1 MHQHGQIANILN
13 FTKIE
18 HSLFS
23 LPMILTGAW
32 MGAGGHFPSLA
43 ILVLI
48 VLAALG
54 ARVFGMA
61 CNRILDR
68 HIDAGNPRTAGREL
82 PSGKMSV
89 AMALG
94 VAGAGLLVYLI
105 ACALLGGWC
114 LKLAVVPL
122 VPLLGYSLLKRYTPL
137 CHFGIGLC
145 LAMAPLGAYIAA
157 TGQLGFS
164 VNVLLFSLFVFC
176 WLSGADIIYAILD
189 IGHDRSHGIHSLPAR
204 LGAVGAQ
211 KIAATVHTVA
221 LTALVMIL
229 LISQGGGGAWVM
241 LGLAAVVFV
250 LMYIPSIPVGT
261 RFFPISTIAGIA
273 GALVPMLA

>member
-1 MHQHGQIANILN
+1 MHKDGQIANILN

-18 HSLFS
+18 HSFFS

-32 MGAGGHFPSLA
+32 MGAGGRFPSLT

-48 VLAALG
+48 VFAALG
-54 ARVFGMA
+54 ARIFGMA
-61 CNRILDR
+61 CNRIFDR
-68 HIDAGNPRTAGREL
+68 HIDAQNPRTAGREL

-89 AMALG
+89 AMA
-94 VAGAGLLVYLI
+94 VAVALAGLLVYLM

-114 LKLAVVPL
+114 LKLAIVPI

-157 TGQLGFS
+157 AGDLNFS
-164 VNVLLFSLFVFC
+164 LRVLLFALFVFC

-211 KIAATVHTVA
+211 KVAAAVHTVA
-221 LTALVMIL
+221 LTTLVLIL
-229 LISQGGGGAWVM
+229 LISRGAGGAWFM
-241 LGLAAVVFV
+241 LGLAAVLFV

>member
-1 MHQHGQIANILN
+1 MRGNRQIANILN

-18 HSLFS
+18 HTLFS
-23 LPMILTGAW
+23 LPLIFTGAW
-32 MGAGGHFPSLA
+32 MGAGGRFPSVG
-43 ILVLI
+43 ILILI
-48 VLAALG
+48 VFAALG
-54 ARVFGMA
+54 ARIFGMA
-61 CNRILDR
+61 CNRIFDR
-68 HIDAGNPRTAGREL
+68 HIDAKNPRTAGREL

-89 AMALG
+89 GMAVG
-94 VAGAGLLVYLI
+94 VAAAGLGVYLI
-105 ACALLGGWC
+105 ACALLGSWC

-145 LAMAPLGAYIAA
+145 LALAPLGAFIAA
-157 TGQLGFS
+157 AGHLRFS
-164 VNVLLFSLFVFC
+164 LSVLLFSLFVFC

-189 IGHDRSHGIHSLPAR
+189 IGHDRGHGIHSIPAR

-211 KIAATVHTVA
+211 KVAAAVHTVA
-221 LTALVMIL
+221 LAALVIIL
-229 LISQGGGGAWVM
+229 LITGGGGAAWFM
-241 LGLAAVVFV
+241 LGLAAIVFV
-250 LMYIPSIPVGT
+250 LMYTPSIPVGT

>member
-1 MHQHGQIANILN
+1 MHKEGQIAHILN

-18 HSLFS
+18 HTLFS
-23 LPMILTGAW
+23 LPLIFTGAW
-32 MGAGGHFPSLA
+32 MGAGGRFPALG

-54 ARVFGMA
+54 ARIFGMA

-68 HIDAGNPRTAGREL
+68 HIDARNPRTAGREL
-82 PSGKMSV
+82 PSGKMTV
-89 AMALG
+89 VTAVG
-94 VAGAGLLVYLI
+94 VALAGLLVYLI
-105 ACALLGGWC
+105 ACALLGEWC

-122 VPLLGYSLLKRYTPL
+122 IPLLGYSLLKRFTHL
-137 CHFGIGLC
+137 CHFGIGIC
-145 LAMAPLGAYIAA
+145 LALAPLGAFIAA
-157 TGQLGFS
+157 AGHLDFS
-164 VNVLLFSLFVFC
+164 LSVLLFALFVFC
-176 WLSGADIIYAILD
+176 WLSGADIIYAVLD
-189 IGHDRSHGIHSLPAR
+189 IGHDRRHEIHSLPAK

-211 KIAATVHTVA
+211 KVAAAVHTVA
-221 LTALVMIL
+221 LAALVLIL
-229 LISQGGGGAWVM
+229 LLTGGGGGAWFM